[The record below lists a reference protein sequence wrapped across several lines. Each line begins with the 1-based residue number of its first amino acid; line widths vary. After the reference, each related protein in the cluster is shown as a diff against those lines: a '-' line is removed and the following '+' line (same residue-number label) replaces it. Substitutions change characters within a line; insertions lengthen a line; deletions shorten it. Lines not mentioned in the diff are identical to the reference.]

1 MAAFS
6 WKETDVQRLCQS
18 CRSCKIIF
26 AGGYDVNKMM
36 TMFLVEQDHPSMHGN
51 GTPVQ
56 YGSLGCVPVP
66 SQENALVQDLLFCF
80 VGIPGVHLK

>member
-6 WKETDVQRLCQS
+6 RKEADVQRLCQS
-18 CRSCKIIF
+18 SRSSKILF
-26 AGGYDVNKMM
+26 AGVNNMIAI
-36 TMFLVEQDHPSMHGN
+36 FLVEQDHPSMHGN
-51 GTPVQ
+51 GGTPV